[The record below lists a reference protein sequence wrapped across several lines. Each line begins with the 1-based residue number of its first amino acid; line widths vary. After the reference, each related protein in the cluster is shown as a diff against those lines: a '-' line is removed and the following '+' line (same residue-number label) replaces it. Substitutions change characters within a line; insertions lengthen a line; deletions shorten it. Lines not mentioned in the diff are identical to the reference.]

1 MLFEISLGIITLLI
15 ASGIVAL
22 YLHDIRQTHHTI
34 LRNYPVIGHIRYF
47 AETWGEYMRQYQY
60 LPDWSERPFNRLER
74 SWVYRSAKGVSN
86 LVSFGSENVPS
97 FVFRNAAFPVLDSEK
112 RSYPGKLIG
121 IANGPGASREP
132 FVAKNF
138 FNISGMSYGALSHA
152 AVTALSRGAKL
163 SGVWMGTG
171 EGGLSKFHLEG
182 GGDIVMQIGTA
193 KYGVREADGS
203 LSEDKLRTI
212 AAYPQVRMFEVK
224 LAQGAKPGKGGI
236 LPANKVT
243 PEIAEIR
250 GIPVGQDSIS
260 PNRHTDIGSIAEL
273 GAFVNRVRSVT
284 GKPVGV
290 KFVVGDP
297 SFVDEWFEDCA
308 AHPEHCPDYI
318 HVDGGEGGTGAAP
331 ASLTD
336 YVGLPITQALPIV
349 AALRAEH
356 GLKERIRIL
365 AAGKLVTPDKVAWA
379 LCMGADFVS
388 SARGFMFALG
398 CIQAMKCGSGNCPTG
413 VTAVNPKLVAGL
425 DPMDKGVRVANYA
438 MRMQDEVAIIAHSCG
453 LIDPSGFLP
462 RHVTESER
470 GIGGFRAQ
478 AG

>member
-1 MLFEISLGIITLLI
+1 MLVGVLLVV
-15 ASGIVAL
+15 VAL
-22 YLHDIRQTHHTI
+22 VLAGLAAVYWHDTHQTQHTI
-34 LRNYPVIGHIRYF
+34 LRNFPVIGHVRYF

-60 LPDWSERPFNRLER
+60 LPDWAERPFNRLER

-97 FVFRNAAFPVLDSEK
+97 FVFRNAAFPVLDEEK
-112 RSYPGKLIG
+112 RGYPGKLIG
-121 IANGPGASREP
+121 IATGPGACREP
-132 FVAKNF
+132 FVATHF

-152 AVTALSRGAKL
+152 AVSALSRGAKL

-171 EGGLSKFHLEG
+171 EGGLSSFHLEG

-193 KYGVREADGS
+193 KYGVRDAQGN
-203 LSEDKLRTI
+203 LSDDRLRHI
-212 AAYPQVRMFEVK
+212 AAYPQVKMFEVK

-243 PEIAEIR
+243 KEIAEIR
-250 GIPVGQDSIS
+250 GIPEGQDSVS
-260 PNRHTDIGSIAEL
+260 PNRHRDIGSIAEL
-273 GAFVNRVRSVT
+273 GAFVAHVREVT

-297 SFVDEWFEDCA
+297 GFVDEWFHEITE
-308 AHPEHCPDYI
+308 HPEWAPDYI

-331 ASLTD
+331 ASLAD
-336 YVGLPITQALPIV
+336 YVGLPITQALPMV

-356 GLKERIRIL
+356 GLEGRIRIL

-388 SARGFMFALG
+388 SARGFMFSLG
-398 CIQAMKCGSGNCPTG
+398 CIQAMKCGSGHCPTG
-413 VTAVNPKLVAGL
+413 VTAVDPKLIAGL
-425 DPMDKGVRVANYA
+425 DPTDKAVRVSNYA
-438 MRMQDEVAIIAHSCG
+438 RRMQDEVEIIAHSCG
-453 LIDPSGFLP
+453 LKDVTGFLP
-462 RHVTESER
+462 KHVTEIEK
-470 GIGGFRAQ
+470 GVGGFRATH
-478 AG
+478 G